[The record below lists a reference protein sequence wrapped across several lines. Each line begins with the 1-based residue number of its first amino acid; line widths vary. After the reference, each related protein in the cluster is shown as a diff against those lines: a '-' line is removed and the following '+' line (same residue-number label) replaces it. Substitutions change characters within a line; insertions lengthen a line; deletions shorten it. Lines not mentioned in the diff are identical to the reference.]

1 MRLINLLVFLIFSFG
16 CAEDFVIIDKPID
29 FSGKRVEMT
38 KDYINGRYGLDVKD
52 IHIDPKIIVLHWTA
66 VSTLEGS
73 FERLKPEVL
82 LTDRKDIASAGAVN
96 VSAHF
101 LVDRDGTIYRLMP
114 DNWMGRHIIGLN
126 YNSIGIENVGG
137 KGDKEE
143 DLTDA
148 QVRSNIYLVRYLKSK
163 YPDIEL
169 LMGHHEYSR
178 MKKTKYWLEKDDSYF
193 TKKNDPGDSFMK
205 AVREEVKDLNLKSPP
220 KD

>member
-1 MRLINLLVFLIFSFG
+1 MRLINLFVFLIFSFG

-126 YNSIGIENVGG
+126 
-137 KGDKEE
+137 
-143 DLTDA
+143 
-148 QVRSNIYLVRYLKSK
+148 
-163 YPDIEL
+163 
-169 LMGHHEYSR
+169 
-178 MKKTKYWLEKDDSYF
+178 
-193 TKKNDPGDSFMK
+193 
-205 AVREEVKDLNLKSPP
+205 
-220 KD
+220 